1 MFLKINMIGQQKT
14 ALFDCEWLYTQFIN
28 VFFDQENKGKETKE
42 KGKRLQGIMIN
53 SDMFAIR
60 L

>member
-1 MFLKINMIGQQKT
+1 MIGQQKT
-14 ALFDCEWLYTQFIN
+14 AFFDCEWLYTQFIN

-42 KGKRLQGIMIN
+42 KGKRLQGIMVN

-60 L
+60 K